1 MNKNIKKI
9 LIGITIVVLLA
20 IVFLPKILSSE
31 GKSNS
36 MTADRPDVSIPV
48 KAHVITLETL
58 SNSVFTTGT
67 ILANEEVELRS
78 EISGKIINI
87 LFKEG
92 SFVSKGDLLIKIN
105 DADLQ
110 AQLRRAKINDADLQA
125 QLRRAESKLK
135 LSEEKEA
142 RQRQLRD
149 GNLISQ
155 EEYDNTVSELNVNQ
169 ADLDLIKAQID
180 KTEIR
185 APFSGIVGLRSVS
198 VGSYVTTSTIIA
210 RLQNFNSLKVDFSI
224 PERYSASV
232 NTGDDL
238 EFKISGSDKIFKA
251 NVYAIEPKIDPG
263 TRTLQIRA
271 ICSSAYKELIPGAF
285 ANVELSLKE
294 TNDAIL
300 IPTVSIVPE
309 LKGQKVYLYKGGIVI
324 PQNVQ
329 IGIRE
334 ETRVQ
339 IVSGLN
345 VGDTVITSGILQIS
359 KTGSCNCNVNRNNCV
374 WITWLYLF
382 RCTRISL
389 C

>member
-1 MNKNIKKI
+1 MNKTKKKL
-9 LIGITIVVLLA
+9 LIGLVIVVLLA
-20 IVFLPKILSSE
+20 IAFLPKLLSSS
-31 GKSNS
+31 GDVGNT
-36 MTADRPDVSIPV
+36 MPGGRPDIAIPV
-48 KAHVITLETL
+48 KAHIVSLETL
-58 SNSVFTTGT
+58 ANSVKTNGT

-92 SFVSKGDLLIKIN
+92 SFVSEGDLLIKIN

-110 AQLRRAKINDADLQA
+110 AQLRRA
-125 QLRRAESKLK
+125 ESKVK
-135 LSEEKEA
+135 LSVEKEA

-232 NTGDDL
+232 KTGDEL

-309 LKGQKVYLYKGGIVI
+309 LKGQKVYLYKGGVVI

-339 IVSGLN
+339 IISGLN
-345 VGDTVITSGILQIS
+345 VGDTVITSGILQIRPNS
-359 KTGSCNCNVNRNNCV
+359 KVK
-374 WITWLYLF
+374 
-382 RCTRISL
+382 ISEFN
-389 C
+389 

>member
-1 MNKNIKKI
+1 
-9 LIGITIVVLLA
+9 
-20 IVFLPKILSSE
+20 
-31 GKSNS
+31 
-36 MTADRPDVSIPV
+36 
-48 KAHVITLETL
+48 
-58 SNSVFTTGT
+58 
-67 ILANEEVELRS
+67 
-78 EISGKIINI
+78 
-87 LFKEG
+87 
-92 SFVSKGDLLIKIN
+92 
-105 DADLQ
+105 
-110 AQLRRAKINDADLQA
+110 
-125 QLRRAESKLK
+125 
-135 LSEEKEA
+135 
-142 RQRQLRD
+142 
-149 GNLISQ
+149 
-155 EEYDNTVSELNVNQ
+155 
-169 ADLDLIKAQID
+169 
-180 KTEIR
+180 
-185 APFSGIVGLRSVS
+185 
-198 VGSYVTTSTIIA
+198 
-210 RLQNFNSLKVDFSI
+210 LQNFNSLKVDFSI

-345 VGDTVITSGILQIS
+345 VGDTVITSGILQIRPNS
-359 KTGSCNCNVNRNNCV
+359 KVK
-374 WITWLYLF
+374 
-382 RCTRISL
+382 ISEFN
-389 C
+389 

>member
-1 MNKNIKKI
+1 MNKNTKKI
-9 LIGITIVVLLA
+9 IVGLTIAVILA
-20 IVFLPKILSSE
+20 IVFLPKFLSSS
-31 GKSNS
+31 GAGSNL
-36 MTADRPDVSIPV
+36 MTGGRPDMVVPV
-48 KAHVITLETL
+48 KAHIVVLETL

-67 ILANEEVELRS
+67 VLANEEVELRS
-78 EISGKIINI
+78 EVSGKIVRI

-110 AQLRRAKINDADLQA
+110 AQLRRA
-125 QLRRAESKLK
+125 ESKVK
-135 LSEEKEA
+135 LSQEKEA

-155 EEYDNTVSELNVNQ
+155 EEYDNTVGELNVNL
-169 ADLDLIKAQID
+169 ADFDLIKAQID

-198 VGSYVTTSTIIA
+198 EGSYVTTSTVMA
-210 RLQNFNSLKVDFSI
+210 RLQNFNSIKVDFSI

-232 NTGDDL
+232 KTGDEL
-238 EFKISGSDKIFKA
+238 EFKISGSSNQFKA
-251 NVYAIEPKIDPG
+251 KVYAIEPKIDPG

-285 ANVELSLKE
+285 ANVELSLKQ
-294 TNDAIL
+294 TSDAIL

-309 LKGQKVYLYKGGIVI
+309 LKGQKVYLYKNGIVV
-324 PQNVQ
+324 PQNVEL
-329 IGIRE
+329 GTRE

-339 IVSGLN
+339 IISGLSL
-345 VGDTVITSGILQIS
+345 GDTVITSGILQIRPNS
-359 KTGSCNCNVNRNNCV
+359 KVK
-374 WITWLYLF
+374 
-382 RCTRISL
+382 ISEFN
-389 C
+389 